1 MKEDRVN
8 KRVVVNRILWIQKA
22 MNSIKEL
29 PLDKGEDFFD
39 DHRNIASAESYL
51 RRVLEAL
58 FDLGRHI
65 LAKGFGQPVAEYKEV
80 AKALMEK
87 MILPRK
93 EGELLLKMA
102 GYRKEVNDMK
112 EVDLA
117 LLNASGIG
125 DLDGVRLA
133 LEKGADVNAK
143 DSLGRTALM
152 LACQQGL
159 LDVARA
165 LVEAGADVN
174 ARDAHG
180 RTPLM
185 YACGGGSTPDER

>member
-1 MKEDRVN
+1 MEGGRVN

-102 GYRKEVNDMK
+102 GYRNRMIHFYQEITPEELYDICKNHLDEIKIV
-112 EVDLA
+112 
-117 LLNASGIG
+117 
-125 DLDGVRLA
+125 LDGFVKWLK
-133 LEKGADVNAK
+133 EK
-143 DSLGRTALM
+143 T
-152 LACQQGL
+152 
-159 LDVARA
+159 
-165 LVEAGADVN
+165 EA
-174 ARDAHG
+174 
-180 RTPLM
+180 M
-185 YACGGGSTPDER
+185 DEIG